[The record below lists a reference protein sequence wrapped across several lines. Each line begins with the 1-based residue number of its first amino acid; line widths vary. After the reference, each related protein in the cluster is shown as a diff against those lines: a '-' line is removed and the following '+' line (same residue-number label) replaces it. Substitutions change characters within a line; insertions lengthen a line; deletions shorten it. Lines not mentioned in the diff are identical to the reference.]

1 MKTNVLNRLVP
12 DGCKPFQGA
21 KTYRSMTHQVMPEVK
36 TTNTNKVIHDIG
48 KLFDRL
54 DIQDGMTLSF
64 HHHLREGDAVLN
76 MVLAEI
82 KTRKL
87 QNLTLAPSA
96 IFPVHAPLAGLI
108 ESGQVTTLYTNYLNG
123 PVSDV
128 VTAGKLKGLLV
139 MDTHGGRPR
148 AIESGELKIDIAFI
162 AVPACD
168 KHGNGNG
175 IEGPNACGVLGY
187 PICDMR
193 HARIKVAVTDH
204 LTDAIKNGEI
214 VSDYID
220 HVLVVDKIGDARHI
234 VSGTTR
240 PTHDPVQLKIAS
252 NTIRLIE
259 SLGMIKEG
267 MSFQTGAGGTSL
279 AVAQHLKQRMIALGV
294 KGSFASG
301 GITGFLV
308 DMLENGLFERLH
320 DVQCFDLKAVES
332 YRNNARHLF
341 MDASAYAN
349 PHHPDPVVNGL
360 DIVILGATEVDL
372 DFNVNVTT
380 DSYHNIIGGSGGH
393 ADTAYGAKLAIIT
406 TNLVKTR
413 IPIITDKVTTITTPG
428 ESIDAIVTER
438 GIAIHPKRTD
448 LIDKLKGSS
457 LPIMT
462 IEALRQKALSIT
474 GTPEPVKH
482 SDDVVGI
489 VRYRDGTIIDCL
501 YRKEEHAR

>member
-12 DGCKPFQGA
+12 EGYRPYQGA
-21 KTYRSMTHQVMPEVK
+21 ETYRNMTHQVIPEVK
-36 TTNTNKVIHDIG
+36 TTNINKVIHDIG

-64 HHHLREGDAVLN
+64 HHHLRDGDAVMN

-82 KTRKL
+82 KQRNL

-96 IFPVHAPLAGLI
+96 IFPVHAPLVELI
-108 ESGQVTTLYTNYLNG
+108 ESGQVTNLYTNYVNG
-123 PVSDV
+123 PVADA

-162 AVPACD
+162 AIPACD
-168 KHGNGNG
+168 PHGNGNG
-175 IEGPNACGVLGY
+175 TEGPNACGVLGY
-187 PICDMR
+187 PIADMK

-204 LTDAIKNGEI
+204 LIDVIKDGEI
-214 VSDYID
+214 DGDYID
-220 HVLVVDKIGDARHI
+220 YVLVVDKIGDARHI

-240 PTHDPVQLKIAS
+240 PTHDPVQLKIAG

-259 SLGMIKEG
+259 ALGMIKQG
-267 MSFQTGAGGTSL
+267 MSFQTGAGGTSM
-279 AVAQHLKQRMIALGV
+279 AVAQLLKNRMTALGV

-332 YRNNARHLF
+332 YRVNPHHLF
-341 MDASAYAN
+341 MDASSYAN
-349 PHHPDPVVNGL
+349 PHHPDPIVNRL
-360 DIVILGATEVDL
+360 DLVILGATEVDL

-380 DSYHNIIGGSGGH
+380 DSHDNIIGGSGGH
-393 ADTAYGAKLAIIT
+393 ADTAYGARLAIIT

-413 IPIITDKVTTITTPG
+413 LPIIKDKVTTITTPG
-428 ESIDAIVTER
+428 ETIDAIVTER
-438 GIAIHPKRTD
+438 GIAIHPRRID
-448 LIDKLKGSS
+448 LIDMLKDTS
-457 LPIMT
+457 LPVMT
-462 IEALRQKALSIT
+462 IEALRDKALAMT
-474 GTPEPVKH
+474 GKPDPIKH
-482 SDDVVGI
+482 HDDVVGI
-489 VRYRDGTIIDCL
+489 VRYRDGTVIDCL
-501 YRKEEHAR
+501 YRKEDLTP